1 MCPVKQTTPQPPPP
15 LILASPQSCQN
26 VEWSSISP
34 AWSEGHSCW
43 VSVLCWNSPKL
54 IGSITQIQNP
64 GEKKVKKFLVLP
76 DQQTGR
82 DRHSCW
88 GNQGVPMWDLGFAL
102 TALRPDSHAWGTCE
116 HCGHTGLL
124 QKQKEKGTMSSRS
137 RQSLLSPSVLYWE
150 SCYCELSQL
159 RHPKSLQPEYLS

>member
-64 GEKKVKKFLVLP
+64 GEKKVKKFLVYLISK
-76 DQQTGR
+76 QAGTGIAAEGTKV
-82 DRHSCW
+82 CPC
-88 GNQGVPMWDLGFAL
+88 GILAL
-102 TALRPDSHAWGTCE
+102 H
-116 HCGHTGLL
+116 
-124 QKQKEKGTMSSRS
+124 
-137 RQSLLSPSVLYWE
+137 SLLWGLTPMPGGPVSTAVTQGCSRNRRRKGPWAAGAGKVCFLHLFCIERAVTVSKVSWDIPSH
-150 SCYCELSQL
+150 C
-159 RHPKSLQPEYLS
+159 SLNI